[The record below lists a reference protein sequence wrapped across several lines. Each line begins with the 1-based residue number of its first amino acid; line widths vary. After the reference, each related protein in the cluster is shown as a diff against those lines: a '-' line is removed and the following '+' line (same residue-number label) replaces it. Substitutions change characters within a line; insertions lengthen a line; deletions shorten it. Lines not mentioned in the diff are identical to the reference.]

1 MFRLAPQ
8 VDYATDALI
17 QATIRKEFA
26 GCTSLVVAHRL
37 GTVLDCDRV
46 LVLEAGKVVEEGPP
60 QELLRKPNSRFAR
73 MASQEGLGNDASS

>member
-1 MFRLAPQ
+1 MLTVNKPE

-17 QATIRKEFA
+17 QGTIRREFA

-46 LVLEAGKVVEEGPP
+46 LVLDQGRLVEQGPP
-60 QELLRKPNSRFAR
+60 RELLAKPGSRFAR
-73 MASQEGLGNDASS
+73 MAQQEGLGNDAD